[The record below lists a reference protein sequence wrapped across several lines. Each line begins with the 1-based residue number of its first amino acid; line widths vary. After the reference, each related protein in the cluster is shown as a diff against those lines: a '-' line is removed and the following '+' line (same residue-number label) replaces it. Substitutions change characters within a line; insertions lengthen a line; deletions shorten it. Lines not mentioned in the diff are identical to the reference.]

1 MRGATPHRADEGA
14 DDPGAQAGPG
24 NHGPTG
30 PHGET
35 SPGDPSGP
43 NAPPK
48 HGTDRPFGLFQSIAL
63 LLITT
68 CLLLPLAHGLG
79 YWPQQLRVRVVA
91 PAGARLATVGERA
104 FDAATPTWVDHRIA
118 WHVDGKPWNC
128 PLEVAHG
135 GERLRGRL
143 RGENRGGFANAH
155 MPPIDHVESCDGSL
169 WIRTIDRGI
178 EVLAPQPGRAWIACE
193 LLAARALRFS
203 DRDEPAAMRWCRT
216 LPADAGAHRLAS
228 GAWTAEVAA
237 AEGTTVQLCEVP
249 ASEPFVRI
257 ELDDTGFAQA
267 RVQRGSGDVRTV
279 GDGHREASDGDTLD
293 VQFPGAADGSVAAV
307 RVRLQLRADAAI
319 GLVVRASRRH

>member
-48 HGTDRPFGLFQSIAL
+48 HGTDCPFGLFQSIAL

-68 CLLLPLAHGLG
+68 CLLLPVAHGLG

-91 PAGARLATVGERA
+91 PAGARLAAIGERA
-104 FDAATPTWVDHRIA
+104 LDAATPTWVDHRIA
-118 WHVDGKPWNC
+118 WHVDGKPWSC

-155 MPPIDHVESCDGSL
+155 MPHIDRVESCDGSL

-193 LLAARALRFS
+193 LQEARALRVD
-203 DRDEPAAMRWCRT
+203 DRDEPAAGRWCRA
-216 LPADAGAHRLAS
+216 LPAGTGEHRLAC

-237 AEGTTVQLCEVP
+237 AEGTTVQLCELP

-257 ELDDTGFAQA
+257 ELDDTGFAGA
-267 RVQRGSGDVRTV
+267 NVQHGGSELRAVV
-279 GDGHREASDGDTLD
+279 DGHREANDGAPIL
-293 VQFPGAADGSVAAV
+293 VHFPGATESTSRSVHI
-307 RVRLQLRADAAI
+307 RLQLRTDAAI
-319 GLVVRASRRH
+319 GLLVRASRRR